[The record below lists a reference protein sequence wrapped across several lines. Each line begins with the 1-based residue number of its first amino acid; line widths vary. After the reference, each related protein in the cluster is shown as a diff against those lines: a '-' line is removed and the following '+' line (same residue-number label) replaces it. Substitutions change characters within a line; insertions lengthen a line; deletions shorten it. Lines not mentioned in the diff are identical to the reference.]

1 MFDRVLNMPLYD
13 LHYNDRVLNMPLYD
27 LHYNVVLV
35 VLIIISVMCATV
47 IFIMSI
53 KIWFKSHSAAFEIQV
68 STLGEIDWQRQKCS
82 LGYLNVVC
90 PQTSLSL
97 K

>member
-1 MFDRVLNMPLYD
+1 MPLYD

-35 VLIIISVMCATV
+35 VLIIISVMSATV

-53 KIWFKSHSAAFEIQV
+53 KI
-68 STLGEIDWQRQKCS
+68 
-82 LGYLNVVC
+82 
-90 PQTSLSL
+90 
-97 K
+97 

>member
-1 MFDRVLNMPLYD
+1 MPLYD

-53 KIWFKSHSAAFEIQV
+53 KI
-68 STLGEIDWQRQKCS
+68 
-82 LGYLNVVC
+82 
-90 PQTSLSL
+90 
-97 K
+97 